1 MTSQEVMKALNVTR
15 PVFYR
20 MVDDK
25 LLTPIN
31 LPSNP
36 LQKRARRLLFNQAD
50 VLALAEQFGITITYP
65 PTAPT
70 SRTVHE
76 G

>member
-1 MTSQEVMKALNVTR
+1 MTSQEVMRALNVTR

-36 LQKRARRLLFNQAD
+36 LQKRARRLLFNRAD
-50 VLALAEQFGITITYP
+50 VQALAEQFGLTLTYP
-65 PTAPT
+65 ATPPTT
-70 SRTVHE
+70 RIIE
-76 G
+76 